1 MLQEVLGTP
10 ALRTSPSVSS
20 SAKNK
25 SKYSSEL
32 IQGFPHSHA
41 EKARPSSPSA
51 NRADVGYTKAL
62 LCKSVLLMRRSL
74 PSRRLIG
81 STKLPLGSGRNPVI
95 E

>member
-62 LCKSVLLMRRSL
+62 FNTCL
-74 PSRRLIG
+74 PVEGKRYVRV
-81 STKLPLGSGRNPVI
+81 RY
-95 E
+95 